1 MRKNAKD
8 GISAL
13 EEILNL
19 PYDKRAMARPDRIL
33 TDVLGRL
40 DRDTVLTRILD
51 NGLISVL
58 LVAPDGQIVFAN
70 DACCRMLG
78 RERAELIARKADEI
92 VHPDDREAACD
103 DRRLLMKDEARSL
116 DFERRYVRGDERPV
130 WTKGSVSLLHD
141 RERDEPPLL
150 AYLITDVTLLKQT
163 ALEKERLDIT
173 LHSIGDAVICTD
185 TRSLI
190 TFMNP
195 VAERLTGWTIA
206 EATGRA
212 ATEVFNLIDERSGR
226 PPASPIDQ
234 CMKERRAL
242 TVETGTIL
250 LSRTGDAFDIGLS
263 AAPVGTAEG
272 LLGSITV
279 FNDLTKINADRRKV
293 ARSALHDGLTGLPNR
308 GAFIE
313 KLAVALVEARE
324 EGRVHALCF
333 IDLDRFKLVN
343 DRGGHAAGDALLSH
357 VAKIIALSCSSKDVP
372 ARLGGDEFAV
382 LIRDCTVSEAEK
394 TASEIAHAIGNI
406 EFRWETQLFRIG
418 ASIGATMITDA
429 CTCLEDM
436 LHEAD
441 QACYLAKNSGRGQ
454 VIIHNSKHKTV
465 ARGSDPHPSK
475 WLNIH

>member
-1 MRKNAKD
+1 M
-8 GISAL
+8 SAL

-19 PYDKRAMARPDRIL
+19 AYHKRAMARPDRIL

-51 NGLISVL
+51 NGLIGVL

-70 DACCRMLG
+70 DACCRIFG
-78 RERAELIARKADEI
+78 FDRATLMARKADEI
-92 VHPDDREAACD
+92 LLPDDREAAGD
-103 DRRLLMKDEARSL
+103 DRSLLMKDEAGCL
-116 DFERRYVRGDERPV
+116 DFERRYMRADGRTL
-130 WTKGSVSLLHD
+130 WTKGSVSLLCGT
-141 RERDEPPLL
+141 EKEEPRLL
-150 AYLITDVTLLKQT
+150 AYLITDITPLKET

-185 TRSLI
+185 AQSRI

-195 VAERLTGWTIA
+195 IAERLTGWTVA
-206 EATGRA
+206 EASGRPA
-212 ATEVFNLIDERSGR
+212 AEVFNLIDERSGR
-226 PPASPIDQ
+226 PPVNLIDQ
-234 CMKERRAL
+234 CMKERRAFN
-242 TVETGTIL
+242 VESGTIL

-263 AAPVGTAEG
+263 AAPVRTAEG
-272 LLGSITV
+272 ILGSITV

-313 KLAVALVEARE
+313 KLAIALVEARE

-382 LIRDCTVSEAEK
+382 LIRDCTVGEAEK
-394 TASEIAHAIGNI
+394 TASEIVNAIGNI
-406 EFRWETQLFRIG
+406 EFRWETQVFRIG
-418 ASIGATMITDA
+418 ASVGAAMITDA
-429 CTCLEDM
+429 STCLEDM

-441 QACYLAKNSGRGQ
+441 QACYRAKHSGRGQ
-454 VIIHNSKHKTV
+454 VIIHNPKHKSV